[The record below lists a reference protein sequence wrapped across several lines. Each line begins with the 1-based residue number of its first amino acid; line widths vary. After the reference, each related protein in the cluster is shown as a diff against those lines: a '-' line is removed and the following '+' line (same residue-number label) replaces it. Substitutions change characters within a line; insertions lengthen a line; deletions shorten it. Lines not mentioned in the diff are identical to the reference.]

1 MWGGCGKAQTFTSR
15 WNRSRNVGSA
25 RWGVLREVKR
35 TRHRLLWLGVRRSH
49 RRSRYSEAIGP
60 ICYCNTAREVSEA
73 RFSQDARLRSL
84 AFPLRAPRARPSRAD
99 LGRQPAQTVL
109 DRRPD
114 LISPPA
120 RFPVGEGH
128 ERRLRPAASLPQ
140 VVCPPLEIIRQL
152 QARPRGG
159 GLQGGPAHP

>member
-1 MWGGCGKAQTFTSR
+1 MTYCPRRGRGDS
-15 WNRSRNVGSA
+15 VGIA
-25 RWGVLREVKR
+25 MWGVLREVKR

-49 RRSRYSEAIGP
+49 RPSRYSEAIGP
-60 ICYCNTAREVSEA
+60 ICYCNTSREVSEA
-73 RFSQDARLRSL
+73 RFSQNARLRSL
-84 AFPLRAPRARPSRAD
+84 AFPLRAPRARPSGAD

-128 ERRLRPAASLPQ
+128 ER
-140 VVCPPLEIIRQL
+140 PPPPPPHPPPP
-152 QARPRGG
+152 ARP
-159 GLQGGPAHP
+159 PPPTNPPPPPPPP